1 MSAQASA
8 KQALVIPAAAKV
20 RAVAITKLFS
30 ALSSGAGPWVM
41 YENGTVVL
49 LRRTLSA
56 EKDRNALI
64 KEAAEHCKLRKST
77 TYQAEPVVAIWG
89 DPIPEGVIVISKSAM
104 LDKMP
109 VLDVMPT
116 GGPIDQEA
124 HGREALARRE
134 KDLEEQKAVLTSV
147 DQL

>member
-8 KQALVIPAAAKV
+8 KQALVVPAAAKV

-49 LRRTLSA
+49 LRRTLSD
-56 EKDRNALI
+56 EKDRAVLI
-64 KEAAEHCKLRKST
+64 KEAAENCRTRKSIV
-77 TYQAEPVVAIWG
+77 YQTEEPVVVTWG

-104 LDKMP
+104 QDKMP
-109 VLDVMPT
+109 VVDVLQKEPA
-116 GGPIDQEA
+116 DQRS
-124 HGREALARRE
+124 HGREALARRDN
-134 KDLEEQKAVLTSV
+134 DLKEQKVALTSV